1 MEIRK
6 AQNEELEKILSLYD
20 SSRRF
25 MRRNGNF
32 EQWQNGYPGKEMIL
46 KDIASSCLYLCCEG
60 EELLAVFYYH
70 FGRNA
75 EPHYAAIRE
84 GEWQGG
90 EEYGV
95 LHRIATSSQ
104 GRGVASFC
112 FDWCFSRFPDLRVDT
127 HESNLPMQRA
137 LKKNG
142 FLFRGKVDM
151 PDGGERLAFQLLP
164 PKTEKDS
171 ETLI

>member
-20 SSRRF
+20 SSRNF
-25 MRRNGNF
+25 MRRSGNF
-32 EQWQNGYPGKEMIL
+32 DQWQNGYPGKEIVL
-46 KDIASSCLYLCCEG
+46 KDIASSRLYLCTEG

-70 FGRNA
+70 LGRNA
-75 EPHYAAIRE
+75 EPDYAAIRE
-84 GEWQGG
+84 GKWLGG

-104 GRGVASFC
+104 GRGIASFC

-127 HESNLPMQRA
+127 HESNLPMQKA
-137 LKKNG
+137 LKKKG
-142 FLFRGKVDM
+142 FLYRGKVTVS
-151 PDGGERLAFQLLP
+151 DGGERLAFQLLP
-164 PKTEKDS
+164 PEGEKGS
-171 ETLI
+171 E